1 MNIFNISKILIGVLI
16 IGVILISGC
25 ATNEQSNFE
34 APIKLNFNCPE
45 TEIIKEEVILGNA
58 VGITYDKVDGDWI
71 KSYEIYTESS
81 KNCFIKYNQKGEII
95 NQVCE

>member
-1 MNIFNISKILIGVLI
+1 MPVNCIEIETDKINGIWYELCCI
-16 IGVILISGC
+16 ILEID
-25 ATNEQSNFE
+25 NEKSVKYCSNYDTFG
-34 APIKLNFNCPE
+34 
-45 TEIIKEEVILGNA
+45 EVIPRDA

-71 KSYEIYTESS
+71 KSYEIYTEGS